1 MVSRVPSTVAWTH
14 TTVVASPGSVE
25 MIGSEIG
32 IRREGMER
40 NGRKKLGRGYVG
52 VRKIGGTLVED
63 FGGEDCGRAVT
74 GWESFSPR
82 RLLTGS
88 SIHPSALAVLLY
100 HLSIHRTATVLAI
113 DLINRPAST
122 QARTHKLKK
131 IVPEPNSFFMD
142 VKCPGCFAITT
153 VFSHASTV
161 VQCQGCATALCQ
173 PTGGK
178 AKLTEGCSF
187 RRKN

>member
-1 MVSRVPSTVAWTH
+1 MRFDLPPSLNLPFITTSLLPHTGLPGTRSVIRSRRSHASWT
-14 TTVVASPGSVE
+14 
-25 MIGSEIG
+25 
-32 IRREGMER
+32 
-40 NGRKKLGRGYVG
+40 
-52 VRKIGGTLVED
+52 KICWSYCLAAHALKNHPAD
-63 FGGEDCGRAVT
+63 LC
-74 GWESFSPR
+74 SSPR
-82 RLLTGS
+82 PIQT
-88 SIHPSALAVLLY
+88 
-100 HLSIHRTATVLAI
+100 LAI
-113 DLINRPAST
+113 DLLNRPADV

-131 IVPEPNSFFMD
+131 VVPEPNSFFMD

>member
-1 MVSRVPSTVAWTH
+1 M
-14 TTVVASPGSVE
+14 VASPGSVE

-40 NGRKKLGRGYVG
+40 NGRKKPGRGYVG

-100 HLSIHRTATVLAI
+100 HLSIHRTGTVRWDHAERSKDPPHSNILTFCSQVLAI

-142 VKCPGCFAITT
+142 VKCPGCFAIT
-153 VFSHASTV
+153 
-161 VQCQGCATALCQ
+161 
-173 PTGGK
+173 
-178 AKLTEGCSF
+178 
-187 RRKN
+187 

>member
-1 MVSRVPSTVAWTH
+1 MVRD
-14 TTVVASPGSVE
+14 
-25 MIGSEIG
+25 
-32 IRREGMER
+32 RD
-40 NGRKKLGRGYVG
+40 LYV
-52 VRKIGGTLVED
+52 
-63 FGGEDCGRAVT
+63 
-74 GWESFSPR
+74 
-82 RLLTGS
+82 
-88 SIHPSALAVLLY
+88 LAVDLL
-100 HLSIHRTATVLAI
+100 
-113 DLINRPAST
+113 NRPADV

-131 IVPEPNSFFMD
+131 VVPEPNSFFMD

>member
-25 MIGSEIG
+25 MLGSEIG
-32 IRREGMER
+32 IRSEGMER
-40 NGRKKLGRGYVG
+40 NGRKKQGRSYAGI
-52 VRKIGGTLVED
+52 RKIGGTLVED

-82 RLLTGS
+82 RPPTGS
-88 SIHPSALAVLLY
+88 SIHPSALA
-100 HLSIHRTATVLAI
+100 VLAI

>member
-1 MVSRVPSTVAWTH
+1 MAYL
-14 TTVVASPGSVE
+14 VV
-25 MIGSEIG
+25 
-32 IRREGMER
+32 
-40 NGRKKLGRGYVG
+40 
-52 VRKIGGTLVED
+52 
-63 FGGEDCGRAVT
+63 
-74 GWESFSPR
+74 
-82 RLLTGS
+82 
-88 SIHPSALAVLLY
+88 LAV
-100 HLSIHRTATVLAI
+100 
-113 DLINRPAST
+113 DLINRPATS

-178 AKLTEGCSF
+178 AKLTEGAPTVLVQIGIF
-187 RRKN
+187 IDETM

>member
-1 MVSRVPSTVAWTH
+1 M
-14 TTVVASPGSVE
+14 VASPGSVE
-25 MIGSEIG
+25 MLGSEIG
-32 IRREGMER
+32 IRSEGMER
-40 NGRKKLGRGYVG
+40 NGRKKQKRSYAGI
-52 VRKIGGTLVED
+52 RKIGGTLVED

-88 SIHPSALAVLLY
+88 SIHPSALAVVLY
-100 HLSIHRTATVLAI
+100 HLSNYRTATVRWDHAERSKNPPHSNILTFCSQVLAI

-142 VKCPGCFAITT
+142 VKCPGCFAIT
-153 VFSHASTV
+153 
-161 VQCQGCATALCQ
+161 
-173 PTGGK
+173 
-178 AKLTEGCSF
+178 
-187 RRKN
+187 